1 VISIVIADD
10 HTMVRHGLRAF
21 LATAP
26 GIEVVGEASDGP
38 AALQAIGRYAPDVA
52 LIDVSMP
59 GMSGVEVTQA
69 VTAKY
74 PRTAVLVLSMHGDS
88 AVVAEALKAGARGY
102 VLKEADGDELLRVIR
117 SLASGAI
124 CVMGTGVPD
133 PASDDPEPLT
143 SREREVVALVAAG
156 LTSKEIAQSLGIGSR
171 TVETHRANAMRK
183 LRLRTVAELALY
195 AASRGLFRQ
204 R

>member
-1 VISIVIADD
+1 MISIVIADD